1 MARALKGKVDREQF
15 LVQAHGMGLT
25 RANEVFAI
33 AIDTAKNVYP
43 DDDEAQFS
51 YLAGFAQEVRR
62 IAARAQNKGFR
73 K

>member
-1 MARALKGKVDREQF
+1 MARALGKVDREQAM
-15 LVQAHGMGLT
+15 VQAHEMGLA

-33 AIDTAKNVYP
+33 AVDTATRVYP
-43 DDDEAQFS
+43 DDHEAQFS
-51 YLAGFAQEVRR
+51 YVAGLAQGLRR